1 MHDEAPCTA
10 YVPAGHWVH
19 ADAPACDA
27 DPAWHWVQEVA
38 PGAEKYPP
46 WQTPQPDDDPSA
58 AMLEAVPAGHGV
70 HAIDP
75 VTFLYVPVL
84 HAVHESAAPVVYPDR
99 HVQLDRR

>member
-1 MHDEAPCTA
+1 
-10 YVPAGHWVH
+10 VH

-27 DPAWHWVQEVA
+27 DPAWHWVQEVD
-38 PGAEKYPP
+38 PSVEKLPAA
-46 WQTPQPDDDPSA
+46 QTPQPDDNPSA
-58 AMLEAVPAGHGV
+58 ATFEAVPAGQRV

-84 HAVHESAAPVVYPDR
+84 HAVHESPVLPVYPGR